1 MYPEQ
6 YNIKQ
11 KISQWRYLKKMNEN
25 AFESIWYNEK
35 CPKRD
40 SYKYQ
45 PPLKIQWRGWAV
57 GSLSKMFVIQ

>member
-1 MYPEQ
+1 ME
-6 YNIKQ
+6 I
-11 KISQWRYLKKMNEN
+11 LKKMNEN

-35 CPKRD
+35 CPKID
-40 SYKYQ
+40 SCKYQ